1 MKNFFEAIGALLL
14 VAGCG
19 LILAILYLGIPIV
32 IIGSIMWIFGI
43 FDGMEAKGV
52 ILVVEIFVIVIWYIC
67 HRSH

>member
-1 MKNFFEAIGALLL
+1 MKNFFENIGILLL
-14 VAGCG
+14 VAGCE

-52 ILVVEIFVIVIWYIC
+52 ILVVEIFAIIIWYIC

>member
-1 MKNFFEAIGALLL
+1 MKNFFENIGVLLL
-14 VAGCG
+14 VAGYG

-52 ILVVEIFVIVIWYIC
+52 ILVIEIFVIVIWYIC